1 MPDPTDTG
9 MGDVNSTSFI
19 GRQSAYDF
27 KSRIFPEDLGQEDM
41 AHYMVI
47 NINVPTES
55 SGSTTQKGNLPTGT
69 ILGGELSKVDRLRQG
84 GNGQLNIGGDVEV
97 PGFLGLP
104 AGTTFNQI
112 WNPLIFDNIQN
123 FIAPSRRTT
132 RIKESIA
139 LHMPNGGL
147 VYTEE
152 NKYEEVS
159 MTAVITGTIATG
171 LGAIPGVG
179 GSLQSGFNTAVSAA
193 KRASQISGYP
203 VNPAVEVLFAA
214 RPQRQWM
221 FEVFMLPRSE
231 TEVETVRQI
240 IRTLRYY
247 AAPEI
252 TGGGFFF
259 VPPAEFDITFFQ
271 AGKEN
276 KNLPRINTCV
286 MDRIDVDYSPEQA
299 YSTFVNGH
307 PIAVRLSLG
316 FREVEILHKQRIYE
330 GF

>member
-9 MGDVNSTSFI
+9 LGETTFI

-41 AHYMVI
+41 AHYMII

-69 ILGGELSKVDRLRQG
+69 ILGGELSKVDQLRQG
-84 GNGQLNIGGDVEV
+84 GSGTLQFNYEFSQTALGQLLSKFPEYFDVGDIST
-97 PGFLGLP
+97 L
-104 AGTTFNQI
+104 T
-112 WNPLIFDNIQN
+112 
-123 FIAPSRRTT
+123 PSRRTT

-171 LGAIPGVG
+171 LGAIPLAG
-179 GSLQSGFNTAVSAA
+179 GTLQSGFNTAVSAA
-193 KRASQISGYP
+193 KRASQLAGYP